1 MPFLRWICYKFAEL
15 VCENIPV
22 EIINYDGE
30 WDTTV
35 WLPWA
40 IYLNGETEVTSWVDV
55 KDMTSLVITVY
66 IDPFAG
72 PVQGTVFIDFK
83 GVFHPDA
90 VFFTSYPINS
100 ISISIYVPPTAGV
113 KVHTFVI
120 DTGFGNF
127 LSPAEIRN
135 RTDGDVMV
143 QIECTSTAKPYPVE

>member
-1 MPFLRWICYKFAEL
+1 MPFLRWMYYKFAEF
-15 VCENIPV
+15 VCESIPV
-22 EIINYDGE
+22 EIINYDGN

-40 IYLNGETEVTSWVDV
+40 IYLNGETEVISWVDV
-55 KDMTSLVITVY
+55 KDMTSLVITIY
-66 IDPFAG
+66 IDPFDG

-83 GVFHPDA
+83 TVFHPGG
-90 VFFTSYPINS
+90 FFTPGVIRS
-100 ISISIYVPPTAGV
+100 IGISIYVPPTTGV

-120 DTGFGNF
+120 DTEFGNY